1 MKTLLTKEQ
10 VKKGVELAYF
20 IYPEKEKALK
30 ISLAALTKLESQRT
44 REKRW
49 LRDYLKLFRD
59 KIESLP
65 NYKNN
70 SFPKIYLNDFQLY
83 QQLIMQ
89 CADKDER
96 QQESTKLVSQQL
108 LIIRYLKHLVVA
120 CLDKNLLFLVVAL
133 TRILHTYSTSET
145 RKVCLYLYP
154 NYKYKNLEFQI
165 KRTKSTLIKE
175 LAQRFQGLVEIVDNR
190 FVSSNITNLTTEKH
204 FVEMIHKTLD
214 LLVLW
219 DTECLEN
226 LVVFSDSEVN
236 DPLSTGRQMCHVIV
250 HPDCYISL
258 IDILGLENPNNKL
271 EIPNFFISNSISKDD
286 NDPFNP
292 PDFTDDIP
300 KLLKEL
306 DDYKQ
311 KVKSSTPSKLAIFVD
326 DEKRGV
332 IELNKTNQ
340 FFLKLVNEGK
350 QLEIYDEE
358 TCLLLLSHR
367 LVGDI
372 FGDEETQRYTFPI
385 ANGQFFNLTIKYTPP
400 IFDDTDENSEENIYG
415 NEDVGTFEISISCY
429 ESNLT
434 RAIFWSY
441 KRLAY
446 ELSSS
451 PVTAYSRLAIIAIIL
466 IIIGFIAIYPNKLS
480 IDNNSNQPI
489 IVKDS
494 PTPKSSPKMPDNK
507 LVPQLNKQQLP
518 NPKQTQTPKPRP
530 TKFQTKPN
538 SKGTT
543 TKKAI
548 EQELVERE
556 PEEVAMERGG
566 QRATLATI
574 KTIYISDSIE
584 VELRKELI
592 EALKATGRFTIIKN
606 SEVIRTQP
614 DATIEWALSQPNTI
628 ILSTNYSPFIW
639 KTLVAKDT
647 SKQQAQNIVSALIQ
661 AIQVAEKEELEQEK
675 KKFK

>member
-1 MKTLLTKEQ
+1 MKTLLTEEQ
-10 VKKGVELAYF
+10 IKKGVELAYF

-70 SFPKIYLNDFQLY
+70 SFPKIYLNDFQIY
-83 QQLIMQ
+83 QQLIML

-108 LIIRYLKHLVVA
+108 LFIRYLKHLVVA

-165 KRTKSTLIKE
+165 KRAKSTLIKE

-190 FVSSNITNLTTEKH
+190 FASSNITNLTTEKH
-204 FVEMIHKTLD
+204 FVEMIHKALD

-250 HPDCYISL
+250 HPDCYVSL

-271 EIPNFFISNSISKDD
+271 EIPNFFTSNSINKDD

-300 KLLKEL
+300 KLLAEL

-311 KVKSSTPSKLAIFVD
+311 KVKRSIPSKLAIFVD

-385 ANGQFFNLTIKYTPP
+385 SNGQFFNLTIQYTPP
-400 IFDDTDENSEENIYG
+400 IFDDTDENSEENIYRNG
-415 NEDVGTFEISISCY
+415 DVGTFEISISCY
-429 ESNLT
+429 ESSLT
-434 RAIFWSY
+434 RAIFLSY

-451 PVTAYSRLAIIAIIL
+451 PVTAYPRLAIIAIIL

-480 IDNNSNQPI
+480 TPNSNQQI
-489 IVKDS
+489 IVKES
-494 PTPKSSPKMPDNK
+494 PTPKPNLKMPN
-507 LVPQLNKQQLP
+507 LIPVPQHQQLP
-518 NPKQTQTPKPRP
+518 NPKQTQTPKPKP

-548 EQELVERE
+548 EQEVVERE
-556 PEEVAMERGG
+556 REEVAMERGG

-574 KTIYISDSIE
+574 KTIYVSDSIE
-584 VELRKELI
+584 VELRKELM
-592 EALKATGRFTIIKN
+592 EALKATGRFTLIKD
-606 SEVIRTQP
+606 SEVIHTQP
-614 DATIEWALSQPNTI
+614 DATIEWALSQANTI

-639 KTLVAKDT
+639 KIFVPTDT
-647 SKQQAQNIVSALIQ
+647 YKHQAENVVSSLMQ
-661 AIQVAEKEELEQEK
+661 AIQTAEKEELEQEK
-675 KKFK
+675 NKFK